1 MKNICVIGIG
11 YVGLPTAAMFA
22 SKGHR
27 VVGFDVNKKAVNAL
41 NKGEIIIE
49 EPGLGELVK
58 QVVESGNL
66 TGSTECPEGFDVYI
80 IAVPTPINPDKT
92 ADMRYVES
100 ATRSI
105 VPCIKE
111 GSIVI
116 LESTSPPR
124 TVEDLMLPI
133 LKESGLDI
141 GTQVYV
147 AHSPERILPGQVLY
161 ELRTNSR
168 IVGGINDESALAV
181 KALYE
186 DICEGEICLTTA
198 TTAEMCKLM
207 ENTFRDVNIALAN
220 ELAKMSE
227 ELGVNAWEVIAL
239 ANKHPRV
246 NLHSPGPGVGGHCI
260 ALDPWFL
267 VEKSKNALLINQGR
281 LINDSMPAYVFEKIK
296 ATLGGF
302 NGQLITLLGVTYKPD
317 IDDVRESPIM
327 KLWSML
333 KKENVVVNVC
343 DPHANEKVGCM
354 HDVYEACYRSSMVI
368 LTVNHKEFADLDF
381 DKIKSV
387 MDGDTVL
394 DTRNYFNREKIEK
407 AGLKY
412 LLLGNGR

>member
-1 MKNICVIGIG
+1 MKSICVIGIG

-27 VVGFDVNKKAVNAL
+27 VVGFDVNKNAVSAL
-41 NKGEIIIE
+41 NEGKIIIE
-49 EPGLGELVK
+49 EPGLAELVK
-58 QVVESGNL
+58 EVVEKGNL
-66 TGSTECPEGFDVYI
+66 TGTTECPKDCDVYI
-80 IAVPTPINPDKT
+80 IAVPTPINKDKT
-92 ADMRYVES
+92 ADMRFVES

-105 VPCIKE
+105 VPCLQP
-111 GSIVI
+111 GNIVI

-133 LKESGLDI
+133 LKESGLEMGKD
-141 GTQVYV
+141 VYV
-147 AHSPERILPGQVLY
+147 AHSPERILPGYVLY

-168 IVGGINDESALAV
+168 IVGGINEESSKAV
-181 KALYE
+181 KELYE
-186 DICEGEICLTTA
+186 SICEGEICITTA

-227 ELGVNAWEVIAL
+227 ELGVNAWEVIEL

-246 NLHSPGPGVGGHCI
+246 NILSPGPGVGGHCI

-281 LINDSMPAYVFEKIK
+281 HINDSMPEYVFEKIK
-296 ATLGGF
+296 TILGGF
-302 NGQLITLLGVTYKPD
+302 NGQLITLLGVTYKPN

-327 KLWSML
+327 RLLDLL
-333 KKENVVVNVC
+333 KHENVVVNVC
-343 DPHANEKVGCM
+343 DPHANNKVGGI
-354 HDVYEACYRSSMVI
+354 DSVYTAADRSSMVV
-368 LTVNHKEFADLDF
+368 LGVNHKEFEDIDF
-381 DKIKSV
+381 AQLKEV
-387 MDGDTVL
+387 MDGDVIL
-394 DTRNYFNREKIEK
+394 DTRNFFDKEKVEN

-412 LLLGNGR
+412 VLLGNGR